1 MTDSSHN
8 AADSNHNVVVIGAG
22 ISGLVCAHRLKSL
35 GADVVLIEK
44 AQRAGGVIQSDRIG
58 DYLVERGPNSS
69 RGTRELMDLIEDLG
83 IAGDLVEG
91 DPKAPSFIYFGG
103 ALHRVPM
110 GPAGLI
116 MTDVLTPGAKLRLLT
131 EPFRRARKSAEEES
145 VDSFFARRL
154 GPQLARKVVAAFV
167 SGIYAGDSSS
177 LSIQAAFPGLA
188 ALERDHGGIIKGAFK
203 ELGKARSSGAGA
215 SGPAAKTS
223 QQTGEG
229 ARAGKRKRPPRLASF
244 REGMSF
250 LPQRLAASL
259 GEDFI
264 PGCDDVRVEIPA
276 ANLGDSAGRLETAPS
291 HEALANFRVN
301 YSRAGR
307 PESINCKSLVVGT
320 PAWVASELTTPLS
333 EELSELLGEVPYP
346 PLAIV
351 CISYDEAAVR
361 APVTGFGFLA
371 VPGEGL
377 AIMGCL
383 FSSSL
388 FPDRAPEGKVLFTT
402 FVGGALNPSLARL
415 ADSEL
420 VALVHDDL
428 RRVLRITG
436 DPHPVAIT
444 RYERSIPQYNIG
456 HAARI
461 LRIEELVSHI
471 PGLTLVGN
479 YLHGVSTGD
488 CIKEGDRSARQIYRD
503 SQDSGPQ

>member
-1 MTDSSHN
+1 MTDSHR
-8 AADSNHNVVVIGAG
+8 NVVVIGAG

-44 AQRAGGVIQSDRIG
+44 GPRPGGVIQSDRIG

-69 RGTRELMDLIEDLG
+69 RGTRELMDLIDDLG
-83 IAGDLVEG
+83 ISEDLVEG

-110 GPAGLI
+110 GPAGVI
-116 MTDVLTPGAKLRLLT
+116 MTDVLSPAAKLRLLT
-131 EPFRRARKSAEEES
+131 EPFRSARKSAEEES

-154 GPQLARKVVAAFV
+154 GPQLARRVVAAFV
-167 SGIYAGDSSS
+167 SGIYAGDSRS

-203 ELGKARSSGAGA
+203 ELGKARKAGA
-215 SGPAAKTS
+215 MAQSRGAKTS
-223 QQTGEG
+223 QQNEG
-229 ARAGKRKRPPRLASF
+229 GVRAGKRKRPPRLSSF
-244 REGMSF
+244 KEGMTF
-250 LPQRLAASL
+250 LPQRLAANL
-259 GEDFI
+259 GENFI
-264 PGCDDVRVEIPA
+264 PGCTDVRISIPPA
-276 ANLGDSAGRLETAPS
+276 DRPGESADLYQPPGTFL
-291 HEALANFRVN
+291 VN
-301 YSRAGR
+301 YSRGGR
-307 PESINCKSLVVGT
+307 PESITCKSLVVGT
-320 PAWVASELTTPLS
+320 PAWVASNLTRPLS
-333 EELSELLGEVPYP
+333 AELSALLSEVPYP

-351 CISYDEAAVR
+351 CLSYDEIAVH

-377 AIMGCL
+377 SIMGCL

-388 FPDRAPEGKVLFTT
+388 FPARAPEDKVLFTT
-402 FVGGALNPSLARL
+402 FVGGALNPNLAQL

-428 RRVLRITG
+428 RKVLRVTG
-436 DPHPVAIT
+436 DPQPVAIT

-461 LRIEELVSHI
+461 QRIEELVSNI

-488 CIKEGDRSARQIYRD
+488 CIKEAERAARRIYQD
-503 SQDSGPQ
+503 LQDSRSQ